1 MNLRGSV
8 RGSLNKLG
16 SSFAGKD
23 ECSTTQEKQS
33 AMQNYL
39 ISHVL
44 FDGREDVLAT
54 SAKTGHGH
62 DNIQED
68 ETNASGILTN
78 GPLGGRPEGAF
89 YSTTGISTLLWS

>member
-1 MNLRGSV
+1 MNLRDSV

-44 FDGREDVLAT
+44 FDGREDVQAT
-54 SAKTGHGH
+54 SAKTGHGQ

-68 ETNASGILTN
+68 EMTNASGTRLKTVLAHLLTDR
-78 GPLGGRPEGAF
+78 G
-89 YSTTGISTLLWS
+89 S

>member
-1 MNLRGSV
+1 MNLRDSV

-78 GPLGGRPEGAF
+78 GPLGGRPEGAR
-89 YSTTGISTLLWS
+89 L

>member
-1 MNLRGSV
+1 M

-23 ECSTTQEKQS
+23 ECLTAQEKQC

-44 FDGREDVLAT
+44 FDGREDVQAT

-62 DNIQED
+62 DNVRED
-68 ETNASGILTN
+68 EMTNASGTRLKTVLAHILTN
-78 GPLGGRPEGAF
+78 GVLCGGEG
-89 YSTTGISTLLWS
+89 SRI